1 MPVATTQIRSER
13 VAKPLKGTSSKST
26 TVESP
31 GKAKPARPL
40 QQISAEETND
50 WLADL
55 NDSSMRLYTFE
66 SPEDPF
72 EYPFKVGAN
81 CHSFFTV
88 F

>member
-13 VAKPLKGTSSKST
+13 VAKPLKGTSSKPT
-26 TVESP
+26 TVQSP
-31 GKAKPARPL
+31 AKAKTTRPL
-40 QQISAEETND
+40 QQISPEETSE

-55 NDSSMRLYTFE
+55 NDPSMRQHMFD

-81 CHSFFTV
+81 CYGFLLRF
-88 F
+88 